1 MSLQNLSQM
10 PLLQVSI
17 WGQKQ
22 PKKAIFSQ
30 NGHFFWV
37 LFFSNQKFQNF
48 FFEIPKVDYLGGF
61 RTIFRKCIPLPFKHA
76 LFWRYA
82 YDRYDPSSK
91 CSNRGDSCCSFPCS
105 FPSPLLF
112 LSLFFSFP
120 LRLSLFL
127 SFPTPFSS
135 SSFLSQAFYSMF
147 QLVCNI
153 IRRHNS

>member
-10 PLLQVSI
+10 PLLQVNI

-37 LFFSNQKFQNF
+37 LFFSNKKFQIF

-61 RTIFRKCIPLPFKHA
+61 RTIFRKCIPLPFKQA

-82 YDRYDPSSK
+82 YDRFQNPDI
-91 CSNRGDSCCSFPCS
+91 
-105 FPSPLLF
+105 LF
-112 LSLFFSFP
+112 LPNPALTDPRDTEFILFI
-120 LRLSLFL
+120 
-127 SFPTPFSS
+127 
-135 SSFLSQAFYSMF
+135 
-147 QLVCNI
+147 QLY
-153 IRRHNS
+153 